1 MIINFQK
8 LLAQK
13 FEGQFSC
20 LAKNTEKK
28 HKISFSVKM
37 EREGTKINKNG
48 KEITKSISYRL
59 QFNDNK
65 RFMAS

>member
-1 MIINFQK
+1 
-8 LLAQK
+8 
-13 FEGQFSC
+13 
-20 LAKNTEKK
+20 
-28 HKISFSVKM
+28 M

-48 KEITKSISYRL
+48 KEITKSLSYRL